1 MLKFFENMEIKQVDC
16 GMKYV
21 FVVSEDGNLYC
32 WGDNAFKQLGLGD
45 ENIKY
50 VKQPRQVEYFTKNN
64 IKVK

>member
-1 MLKFFENMEIKQVDC
+1 MLKYFENIEIKQVDC

-50 VKQPRQVEYFTKNN
+50 VKQPR
-64 IKVK
+64 